1 MTKETSNQLKECLCD
16 HTMTVFGTG
25 EVNTPPDRA
34 VIITGVTTTSEQ
46 VAEAQEENA
55 MHISAIVASLQALG
69 IPSEDIQTT
78 DYRIEENVRYENNVK
93 IFLGYKVTHLLKV
106 YVEPVSEAGAAI
118 DTAVASG
125 ANVVSDIRFELKDP
139 TKVYQEALA
148 AAIKDGEQKAT
159 SMANTLHISLPNTPH
174 QIVELSS
181 ASPSPRMFSDVQ
193 ATQIQTGQ
201 LVITAQLK
209 MIYLLI

>member
-1 MTKETSNQLKECLCD
+1 MTNSNFNQQCVCD
-16 HTMTVFGTG
+16 HTITVFGAG
-25 EVNTPPDRA
+25 EVSTAPDRA
-34 VIITGVTTTSEQ
+34 VIVTGVTTTSEQ

-55 MHISAIVASLQALG
+55 ALISSIVSSLHSLG
-69 IPSEDIQTT
+69 IPPEDIQTT

-106 YVEPVSEAGAAI
+106 YVEPVSEAGSAI
-118 DTAVASG
+118 DAAVASG

-139 TKVYQEALA
+139 TIVYQKALA
-148 AAIKDGEQKAT
+148 IAIKDAEQKAKT
-159 SMANTLHISLPNTPH
+159 IAHTLHIPLPHSPH
-174 QIVELSS
+174 QIVEISS
-181 ASPSPRMFSDVQ
+181 MAPSPRMFSDVQ

-209 MIYLLI
+209 VIYLLI